1 MNGFEETSRMLCKSK
16 IIQLLNSLV
25 ENLKCSLHWTN
36 HRLTAYNRE
45 HKSTI
50 MAKLEAIEASHKKM
64 GIQDGSKLNLIREDI
79 LCLTKQTQQKNEMRA
94 AIQGAQLASLKTKFE
109 ILQREQ
115 ATCTRQVKVL
125 ESLYFPELRRR
136 WYQIR
141 KADQRSN
148 EWVYDPQQT
157 SFVSWLESERKDDG
171 LFYITGRV
179 CPQPV
184 LEFPE

>member
-1 MNGFEETSRMLCKSK
+1 MT
-16 IIQLLNSLV
+16 
-25 ENLKCSLHWTN
+25 
-36 HRLTAYNRE
+36 
-45 HKSTI
+45 
-50 MAKLEAIEASHKKM
+50 KLEEIEASYKRM
-64 GIQDGSKLNLIREDI
+64 GIQDGSKLDLIREDI
-79 LCLTKQTQQKNEMRA
+79 LRLTKQTQQNNEMRA
-94 AIQGAQLASLKTKFE
+94 ATQGAQLVSLKTKFE

-115 ATCTRQVKVL
+115 DTCTRQIKVL

-157 SFVSWLESERKDDG
+157 SFVSWLESENKDDG

-179 CPQPV
+179 RPQPCLV
-184 LEFPE
+184 ISRISS